1 MTIKKLTKMKK
12 TNLSILFLL
21 LSYGIVN
28 AQESALQV
36 IPEPSI
42 GLSTTELLVIALLVF
57 ALVLL
62 IAAISLFSAF
72 KQMYKE
78 QIHPTPYQK
87 PAKPELLDYETWL
100 KQHKKQ
106 SGIWTKLMGLK
117 PIEAEKD
124 MLLPED
130 YDGIRELN
138 NPTPMWFNLLFGA
151 TLVFA
156 AGYLYYY
163 DIADGP
169 KQDTEYETEM
179 AKAADDKRIF
189 LAKFATNV
197 DESSV
202 KVDSKLIANGKGVFD
217 ANCVA
222 CHGDKGQGLVG
233 PNLTDEFWL
242 HGGNINEV
250 FKTIKYGVP
259 EKGMVSWEKNL
270 TSQNI
275 AEVANYI
282 MSLQGTKPA
291 GAKAPQGEKFT
302 PAAAADLVAVK

>member
-12 TNLSILFLL
+12 TNLSILFLV

-28 AQESALQV
+28 AQESAPQV

-78 QIHPTPYQK
+78 QTHPTPYQK
-87 PAKPELLDYETWL
+87 PVKPELLDYDTWL
-100 KQHKKQ
+100 KQHKNQ
-106 SGIWTKLMGLK
+106 SGMWTKLLGLK

-130 YDGIRELN
+130 YDGIHELN
-138 NPTPMWFNLLFGA
+138 NPTPTWFNLLFGA

-156 AGYLYYY
+156 VGYLYYY
-163 DIADGP
+163 HIADGP

-179 AKAADDKRIF
+179 AKAAEDKRIF
-189 LAKFATNV
+189 L
-197 DESSV
+197 
-202 KVDSKLIANGKGVFD
+202 
-217 ANCVA
+217 
-222 CHGDKGQGLVG
+222 Q
-233 PNLTDEFWL
+233 
-242 HGGNINEV
+242 
-250 FKTIKYGVP
+250 
-259 EKGMVSWEKNL
+259 
-270 TSQNI
+270 
-275 AEVANYI
+275 
-282 MSLQGTKPA
+282 SLLPT
-291 GAKAPQGEKFT
+291 
-302 PAAAADLVAVK
+302 